1 LDDDL
6 DAGRP
11 RAQVGTARAVLEA
24 RKALLLIASQP
35 DVIAL
40 PRDAVIAAGLAHVAA
55 DFTRVTDDRQAPG
68 RGPRPLSFGHSDPL
82 LLRRPQ
88 CQRRPS
94 VLDLSAHRI
103 FRARLGVLITRDVVR
118 AFLDQGI
125 AGPGIDVRSDGRTI
139 PRNARTL
146 AFRRPIA
153 ARRTGPSRGAIC
165 SHPPRTHV
173 APTAPI

>member
-1 LDDDL
+1 
-6 DAGRP
+6 
-11 RAQVGTARAVLEA
+11 
-24 RKALLLIASQP
+24 
-35 DVIAL
+35 
-40 PRDAVIAAGLAHVAA
+40 
-55 DFTRVTDDRQAPG
+55 
-68 RGPRPLSFGHSDPL
+68 
-82 LLRRPQ
+82 
-88 CQRRPS
+88 
-94 VLDLSAHRI
+94 
-103 FRARLGVLITRDVVR
+103 VVR